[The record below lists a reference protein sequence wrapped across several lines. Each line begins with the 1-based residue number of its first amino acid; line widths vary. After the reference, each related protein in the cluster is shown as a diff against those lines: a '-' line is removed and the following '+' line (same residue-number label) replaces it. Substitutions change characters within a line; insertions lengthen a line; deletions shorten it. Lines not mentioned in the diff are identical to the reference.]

1 MKKILI
7 AIGILFFTHH
17 SIAQNASYYRKV
29 QSKQERAIMQAYKR
43 HKISDNEYRKLMN
56 EQIAIKRY
64 INAANADRYWSPA
77 EINRV
82 EGKLDR
88 ASQRMKRYKTNWEY

>member
-1 MKKILI
+1 MQ
-7 AIGILFFTHH
+7 AIIE
-17 SIAQNASYYRKV
+17 KV